1 MTPGDN
7 RFPTRRPAPLSL
19 RLTFGERA
27 LLEKKAAGQ
36 SLSSYIKTE
45 LFAGDGPGFAP
56 GLRPGGGTSRRVGT
70 DTRLLAQIL
79 ARLGETRLGPNLSDL
94 AQAAS
99 TGSLFVSEQVE
110 TQLARACADVAE
122 IRLLLLEALGK
133 RPKAAPPKPKTLTEA
148 FNLSAS
154 GFIKPRIR
162 ELIQ

>member
-1 MTPGDN
+1 MAKEPVD
-7 RFPTRRPAPLSL
+7 RRLPPLSL

-56 GLRPGGGTSRRVGT
+56 GLRMGGSSPRRVET

-79 ARLGETRLGPNLSDL
+79 AKLGETRLGPSMSDL

-110 TQLARACADVAE
+110 AQLAQACVDVAE

-133 RPKAAPPKPKTLTEA
+133 RRKAAPPKPKTLTEA

-154 GFIKPRIR
+154 GFIRPRVR
-162 ELIQ
+162 ELTQ